1 MHHFK
6 KLTRYKVDA
15 QKSVL
20 FNITVTE
27 NMTMK
32 IHFNFSKNFLERT
45 IHFNK
50 VESILGLNNG
60 IISWKLLVSH
70 IVISRLENNLYLVN
84 SIDFYTLLWLSLM
97 LVHYYRQT
105 NKQTPR
111 QSRNGK
117 LHSQCNRNCLKLM
130 VRSILEVVLDNR
142 SPNGCSLGC

>member
-1 MHHFK
+1 MGHKISRLDEKKNAATCKYINLYVDVLKNLQLNDYLLMHHFK

-60 IISWKLLVSH
+60 IIS
-70 IVISRLENNLYLVN
+70 
-84 SIDFYTLLWLSLM
+84 
-97 LVHYYRQT
+97 
-105 NKQTPR
+105 
-111 QSRNGK
+111 
-117 LHSQCNRNCLKLM
+117 
-130 VRSILEVVLDNR
+130 
-142 SPNGCSLGC
+142 